1 MSLSE
6 SLYISW
12 QRFCAI
18 ELGHPLDMNSIEPGL
33 VSHVVPDGQ
42 PPFRCADGTVRKLSM
57 AYELEDLRN
66 EFPN

>member
-1 MSLSE
+1 MSLSQ

-12 QRFCAI
+12 QRFCAV
-18 ELGHPLDMNSIEPGL
+18 EMGRFVDMNSIEPCL
-33 VSHVVPDGQ
+33 ISHVVPTGAPPLQTGDG
-42 PPFRCADGTVRKLSM
+42 AVRKLSM